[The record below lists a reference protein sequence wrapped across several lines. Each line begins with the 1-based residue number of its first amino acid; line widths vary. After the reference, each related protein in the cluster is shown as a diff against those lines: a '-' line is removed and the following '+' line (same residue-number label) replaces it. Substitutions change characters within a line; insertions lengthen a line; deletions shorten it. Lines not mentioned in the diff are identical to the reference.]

1 MKKLLKKIEEESKKE
16 GKLRSNERY
25 NYFKLSS
32 LFENNK
38 LGNIGKFWM
47 IIYQMNDKNYKSI
60 ISIINK

>member
-1 MKKLLKKIEEESKKE
+1 MLEKIEEESKKE
-16 GKLRSNERY
+16 GKLRSDERY

-47 IIYQMNDKNYKSI
+47 IIYQMNDKTIKTLYNY
-60 ISIINK
+60 

>member
-1 MKKLLKKIEEESKKE
+1 MEKIEEESKNE
-16 GKLRSNERY
+16 GKLISDERY

-38 LGNIGKFWM
+38 LGNIDKFWM
-47 IIYQMNDKNYKSI
+47 IIYQINDKNYKSI